1 MSFQAYL
8 DAVEAKTGKT
18 PEELLAEAARRGFG
32 PETKAKLVTDW
43 LKQEYG
49 VGQGHAMAFF
59 SVLKNGTTISDKHVG
74 TTGSH
79 RDESTELRL
88 DGKANRGAPEEPR

>member
-1 MSFQAYL
+1 M
-8 DAVEAKTGKT
+8 
-18 PEELLAEAARRGFG
+18 
-32 PETKAKLVTDW
+32 
-43 LKQEYG
+43 
-49 VGQGHAMAFF
+49 GQGHAMAFF